1 MAPSESPHVS
11 GKKMTQTGEMISIK
25 SNARILILYWLTHL
39 DIVVLKSC
47 VFYIFQQILPLRS
60 LYFISIIKVSAYY
73 KFSKCIR
80 IVVKDWFFSPPHTTH
95 LSSGGGNNK
104 MLSFGF
110 CTPPCSSHGYS
121 EESVTILDQWLW
133 TGLSDALP
141 EIFFALKL
149 RGEMNTLG
157 AELEGCELMNSRQC
171 WFLGEKV
178 RSGE

>member
-73 KFSKCIR
+73 KFSK
-80 IVVKDWFFSPPHTTH
+80 
-95 LSSGGGNNK
+95 K
-104 MLSFGF
+104 M
-110 CTPPCSSHGYS
+110 
-121 EESVTILDQWLW
+121 
-133 TGLSDALP
+133 
-141 EIFFALKL
+141 
-149 RGEMNTLG
+149 
-157 AELEGCELMNSRQC
+157 
-171 WFLGEKV
+171 
-178 RSGE
+178 